1 MKPFYPV
8 DMKWTITQKFG
19 VNVEAYPS
27 RKGHPGIDFGTPT
40 GCKLYAVCDGT
51 ITAAA
56 YRKAGGY
63 GREIFI
69 QSGKWS
75 VIYGHCS
82 EILVAVGE
90 KVKRGDLIGYSGGGL
105 DDPQRGNSSGPHLH
119 FEVRD
124 LTQPQTYPLIGAV
137 DPETWLASDN
147 VISGNNDITWEN
159 IPPIDDKPVS
169 GLPSASGG
177 ILTVVTDYI
186 NVRRDPSTN
195 QPPIGRVLYGMD
207 LPTTGRIEGNWHEV
221 KFWVHDGNGEYLE

>member
-1 MKPFYPV
+1 MKPFWPV
-8 DMKWTITQKFG
+8 DMKWAITQRFG
-19 VNVEAYPS
+19 ENPQSYKN
-27 RKGHPGIDFGTPT
+27 RQGHPGIDFGTPT
-40 GCKLYAVCDGT
+40 GCKLFAACDGT

-82 EILVAVGE
+82 EILVSVGDT
-90 KVKRGDLIGYSGGGL
+90 VRRGDVIGYSGGGL
-105 DDPQRGNSSGPHLH
+105 EDPYRGNSSGPHLH

-137 DPETWLASDN
+137 DPEKWLQMELDN
-147 VISGNNDITWEN
+147 DQTVEVVPSN
-159 IPPIDDKPVS
+159 KPVVNS
-169 GLPSASGG
+169 DVV
-177 ILTVVTDYI
+177 TVVTDYI
-186 NVRRDPSTN
+186 NIRRDPSMN
-195 QPPIGRVLYGMD
+195 QPPVGRVLYGMD
-207 LPTTGRIEGNWHEV
+207 LPTTGRIEGNWHEI

>member
-8 DMKWTITQKFG
+8 DMRWPITQKFG
-19 VNVEAYPS
+19 VNVEAYP
-27 RKGHPGIDFGTPT
+27 RRNGHPGIDFGTPT
-40 GCKLYAVCDGT
+40 GCKLFAACDGT

-82 EILVAVGE
+82 EILVSVGD
-90 KVKRGDLIGYSGGGL
+90 KVRRGDVIGYSGGGL

-137 DPETWLASDN
+137 DPEKWLQMELDN
-147 VISGNNDITWEN
+147 DQTVEVVPSN
-159 IPPIDDKPVS
+159 KPVVNS
-169 GLPSASGG
+169 DVV
-177 ILTVVTDYI
+177 TVVTDYI
-186 NVRRDPSTN
+186 NIRRDPSMN
-195 QPPIGRVLYGMD
+195 QPPVGRVLYGMD
-207 LPTTGRIEGNWHEV
+207 LNTTGKVEGNWHEITL
-221 KFWVHDGNGEYLE
+221 WVNDGGGEYLE